1 MHIAFY
7 QLTTPHLQDRVWTY
21 TLMLT
26 KLAVVVCSS
35 WPLSLWP
42 WRPMPWRCW
51 RREIWP
57 CAGESLFCSL
67 CLPKVHPSV
76 FICLASV
83 CINNNKRTNWFL
95 LQRHSD
101 RARCL
106 VTRVSVH
113 QRIVLHRSVS
123 VYIPLFFP
131 AFHQV
136 WLEMI
141 FFSSCSWCS
150 HWQAWLWLVFH
161 WEAWLWLVFHWEAWL
176 WLVFHWEAWLW
187 LVFYWEAWLWL
198 VFHNCHI
205 AMLNTLTII
214 VTVVVF
220 TVMICTRNFFSFFAG
235 MDRVAVHESQCL
247 SLITCVDASVICT
260 RTDTHTH
267 LHRHTHAHTHLH
279 IHTHT
284 HTLAHAHTHTHTHL
298 HTLID
303 VHIHT
308 LTQTLGYWFT
318 E

>member
-1 MHIAFY
+1 MHVAFY
-7 QLTTPHLQDRVWTY
+7 QLTTPHMQDRVWTY

-26 KLAVVVCSS
+26 NLAVVICSS

-106 VTRVSVH
+106 VTRVCVH
-113 QRIVLHRSVS
+113 RKIVLHRSVS

-141 FFSSCSWCS
+141 FFSSCSWRS
-150 HWQAWLWLVFH
+150 HWQAWLSLVFH
-161 WEAWLWLVFHWEAWL
+161 WEAWLWPVFH
-176 WLVFHWEAWLW
+176 
-187 LVFYWEAWLWL
+187 WEAWLWL

-205 AMLNTLTII
+205 AMLNTLITI

-220 TVMICTRNFFSFFAG
+220 TVMICTRNVFSFFAG

-247 SLITCVDASVICT
+247 SLITCVDALRHLSYARAQT
-260 RTDTHTH
+260 HTHTHTH
-267 LHRHTHAHTHLH
+267 LHRHTH
-279 IHTHT
+279 T
-284 HTLAHAHTHTHTHL
+284 HTLTHTCRCTHTHTHANPWVL
-298 HTLID
+298 VYRINRTRLSVFHYCLKMVQKARGFWD
-303 VHIHT
+303 WSVSSS
-308 LTQTLGYWFT
+308 F